1 MYRPVILSYFSQSGD
16 AENNYLKFLEDEYE
30 SIAEAWEQHQIQV
43 GSDRYF
49 DVDFPARGSANGD
62 KVAEDIRNYK
72 NRIILFHFSG
82 HALSKHLLF
91 KDGASNARGLAGLLG
106 EAQNLKLVVLN
117 GCATYDQVKLL
128 FDNNV
133 KIVIATKGKISD
145 GIAREFADTF
155 YRALSTRDYTIRGA
169 FEHALNE
176 LKRKH
181 TGLDSLATA
190 PIIWRGLVTGSEDD
204 RDRWELYV
212 KDRKYEQE
220 LDRLDWWK
228 ITYVTP
234 TRKDIVVGDSLL
246 EKAMSIA
253 IVALF
258 VLGILIV
265 GYFVL
270 FKQDIQFATF
280 GLFSIAL
287 AYYFY
292 KNQQRYKT
300 LELNHE
306 LLDVATIR
314 KTGLFS

>member
-1 MYRPVILSYFSQSGD
+1 M
-16 AENNYLKFLEDEYE
+16 
-30 SIAEAWEQHQIQV
+30 
-43 GSDRYF
+43 
-49 DVDFPARGSANGD
+49 DFPARGSADGD

-82 HALSKHLLF
+82 HAMSQHLLF

-133 KIVIATKGKISD
+133 KIVIATKGKVSD
-145 GIAREFADTF
+145 GIAMEFADTF

-176 LKRKH
+176 MKRKH
-181 TGLDSLATA
+181 SDLDSLATT
-190 PIIWRGLVTGSEDD
+190 PIIWRGLVTGQEDD

-212 KDRKYEQE
+212 RDKKYEQE
-220 LDRLDWWK
+220 LDRQDWWK

-234 TRKDIVVGDSLL
+234 TRKDVVVGDSLL
-246 EKAMSIA
+246 EKVMSVA
-253 IVALF
+253 ITVLML
-258 VLGILIV
+258 LGICIV
-265 GYFVL
+265 IFFV
-270 FKQDIQFATF
+270 FVQKDIQFAVF

-287 AYYFY
+287 AYYFL

-314 KTGLFS
+314 KTSLFS

>member
-1 MYRPVILSYFSQSGD
+1 MYRPVVLSYFSQSGD
-16 AENNYLKFLEDEYE
+16 AEKDYLRFLEDEYE
-30 SIAEAWEQHQIQV
+30 SIAEAWEQHQIQT

-49 DVDFPARGSANGD
+49 EVDFPARGSADGD
-62 KVAEDIRNYK
+62 KVAKDIRDYK

-82 HALSKHLLF
+82 HAMSQHLLF

-133 KIVIATKGKISD
+133 KIVIATKGKVSD

-181 TGLDSLATA
+181 AGLDSLATA
-190 PIIWRGLVTGSEDD
+190 PIIWRGLVTGVEED

-212 KDRKYEQE
+212 KEKRYEPE
-220 LDRLDWWK
+220 LDRQDWWR
-228 ITYVTP
+228 ITFVTP
-234 TRKDIVVGDSLL
+234 TRKEVVIGNTIL
-246 EKAMSIA
+246 EKVMS
-253 IVALF
+253 
-258 VLGILIV
+258 ILIV
-265 GYFVL
+265 VLLVLGVAIIIFSVFFQDDFMLAFVGL
-270 FKQDIQFATF
+270 AAT
-280 GLFSIAL
+280 AL
-287 AYYFY
+287 AYFFV

-300 LELNHE
+300 LELNPE
-306 LLDVATIR
+306 LTDRNIIR
-314 KTGLFS
+314 QTSIFS